1 MKTPHPAAAVSRRAL
16 ISRCFAASAMCAAT
30 TLPNAAVAIDLTL
43 PKFEDLRAK
52 WESVGLGLAPGL
64 VVQLMGSPNG
74 RTETQTMGVPH
85 LALEWKDIKG
95 NQYTAKFLAGRL
107 YAKKVTDTR

>member
-1 MKTPHPAAAVSRRAL
+1 MNTPHSSAVVSRRAL
-16 ISRCFAASAMCAAT
+16 VSRCFTALAMCAAT
-30 TLPNAAVAIDLTL
+30 ALPTAALAIDLTL

-52 WESVGLGLAPGL
+52 WETVGLGLAPEL

-95 NQYTAKFLAGRL
+95 NHYTAKFLAGRL
-107 YAKKVTDTR
+107 YAKEMTDTR

>member
-1 MKTPHPAAAVSRRAL
+1 MKTLLSSTAVSLRAL
-16 ISRCFAASAMCAAT
+16 ISACLAAAAMCAT
-30 TLPNAAVAIDLTL
+30 TALPTAALALDLTL

-52 WESVGLGLAPGL
+52 WESVGLGLAPEL

-74 RTETQTMGVPH
+74 RTEIQTMGVPH

-95 NQYTAKFLAGRL
+95 NHYTAKFLAGRL
-107 YAKKVTDTR
+107 YAKEMTDTR